1 MTKEL
6 TIKLDEKLLEKIEKY
21 AESSNQD
28 ISKFIQDQLQQIV
41 NSRQQNVSATP
52 VLEEITGILDS
63 KKTSEQLREE
73 YKEHLKEKHT

>member
-6 TIKLDEKLLEKIEKY
+6 TIELDERLLEKIEKY
-21 AESSNQD
+21 AQSRNQD

-41 NSRQQNVSATP
+41 NSRQQNPTIAP

-63 KKTSEQLREE
+63 DKTSEQLREE
-73 YKEHLKEKHT
+73 YKEHLKRKHT